1 MCAAV
6 PRASRVAVCPMRSCD
21 STTSQAGF
29 TFIGLLFAIVLMGLA
44 LGAAGT
50 TWSAA
55 NRRDRESQLIWA
67 GTEIQKAIG
76 RYYLAGPAGIREY
89 PRQLSDLLEDRRG
102 ALLQRHLRRIY
113 LDPMTGKA
121 DWELLRTPDGAM
133 VGVASVS
140 TQQPVKKAGFPT
152 ALKGFAGASC
162 YCEWRF
168 VYRAPA
174 VRGDLQLP

>member
-1 MCAAV
+1 
-6 PRASRVAVCPMRSCD
+6 MRSCKFRA
-21 STTSQAGF
+21 TQTGF
-29 TFIGLLFAIVLMGLA
+29 TFIGLLFAIVLMGMA

-55 NRRDRESQLIWA
+55 NRRDRERELLWV
-67 GTEIQKAIG
+67 GTEIQKSIG

-102 ALLQRHLRRIY
+102 ALLQRHLRRLY
-113 LDPMTGKA
+113 VDPVTGKA
-121 DWELLRTPDGAM
+121 NWELLRTPDGAM
-133 VGVASVS
+133 VGVASAS
-140 TQQPVKKAGFPT
+140 TEAPIKKAGFAA
-152 ALKGFAGASC
+152 ALKGFAGAAC
-162 YCEWRF
+162 YCDWRF